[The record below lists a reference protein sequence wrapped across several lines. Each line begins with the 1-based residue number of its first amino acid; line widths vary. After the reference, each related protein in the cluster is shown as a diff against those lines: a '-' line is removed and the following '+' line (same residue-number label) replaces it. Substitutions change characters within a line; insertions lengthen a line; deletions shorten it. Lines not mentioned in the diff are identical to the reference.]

1 MKLKIGSNLTAAL
14 SRTDG
19 TQRWLA
25 AMMGKGKS
33 SVNNYVNNSP
43 VSADDAVSM
52 AHVLDDDQFSQELG
66 SLMLGLI
73 KSFTGSKIPTNMSSL
88 LDYDD
93 FEEDE
98 EKRYLKV
105 NHVRMILA
113 NPEELSERE
122 REDLIS
128 YLFEK
133 LDSTMMDLTVLTAG
147 ADRLGT
153 TLAALLHERMPTY
166 VKMHYV
172 RREDMTWSQKR

>member
-25 AMMGKGKS
+25 AMTGKGKS

-52 AHVLDDDQFSQELG
+52 AHVLNDDQFSQELG

-105 NHVRMILA
+105 KHVRMILA
-113 NPEELSERE
+113 NPEELSEQE

>member
-1 MKLKIGSNLTAAL
+1 MKIKIGTNLASAL
-14 SRTDG
+14 TRTNG
-19 TQRWLA
+19 TQRWLSVRT
-25 AMMGKGKS
+25 GKSKS
-33 SVNNYVNNSP
+33 SVNNYVNNAP

-93 FEEDE
+93 FEEGE
-98 EKRYLKV
+98 EKQYLEAK
-105 NHVRMILA
+105 HIRMVIS
-113 NPEELSERE
+113 NPETLDDQERE
-122 REDLIS
+122 VLKA

-147 ADRLGT
+147 ADRLDT

>member
-1 MKLKIGSNLTAAL
+1 MKIKIGTNLASAL
-14 SRTDG
+14 TRTNG
-19 TQRWLA
+19 TQRWLSVRT
-25 AMMGKGKS
+25 GKSKS
-33 SVNNYVNNSP
+33 SVNNYVNNAP
-43 VSADDAVSM
+43 VSANDAVSM
-52 AHVLDDDQFSQELG
+52 AHVLEDDQFSQEMGHML
-66 SLMLGLI
+66 LGLI
-73 KSFTGSKIPTNMSSL
+73 KSFTGTKIPKNMSSL

-105 NHVRMILA
+105 KHVRMILA

-166 VKMHYV
+166 VKMHYI
-172 RREDMTWSQKR
+172 RREDITWPQKR